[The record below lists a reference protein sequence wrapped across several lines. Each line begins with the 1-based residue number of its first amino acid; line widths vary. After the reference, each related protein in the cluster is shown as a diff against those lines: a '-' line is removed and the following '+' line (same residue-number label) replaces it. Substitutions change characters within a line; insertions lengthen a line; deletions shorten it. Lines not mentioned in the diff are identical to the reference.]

1 MKTPYGA
8 RALDPMT
15 KVEMSTSSVSGS
27 SSNASV
33 TTTSATNGAALQ
45 VTGLASGLD
54 TAKIVSQMMDIQKRP
69 VTALQSQ
76 QQKLTARNT
85 QLTTIQQAL
94 KKVNDDALSLLD
106 PRIYRGTQK
115 AISSDATRVAASTTT
130 GAGVGGYQVAVTQ
143 LANAAQRTFS
153 FTSPT
158 AAATF
163 TIDGHE
169 TNVAS
174 GASVYDIADA
184 INNDQSATVYAA
196 ATDSGTIVLS
206 NRSTGDTGMGF
217 IQVAGASG
225 LLDEQTGRA
234 KQGQNAVYSVD
245 GMAGS
250 SSSNVVTGAIP
261 GVTLTLSGV
270 TTTAGP
276 VTVNVSAPAA
286 DSSKVETAITRFI
299 TDYNAALSAIQTQL
313 SQKPTASDPTQGTLY
328 GDNQLKGLLSSMRS
342 LMYQAGAGLPTGLAS
357 MTDIG
362 VTTGAPSSGG
372 PTAAE
377 LSGDLTLNTATLEAT
392 LRGTSS
398 GVQKVIGTWAANLAS
413 AVNAHSGLGGTIE
426 VRVSGDSR
434 QVASLSR
441 RIATMQSALDDKQNQ
456 LTRQFAMLE
465 AALQGNRSTS
475 SWLTS
480 QVAALPGYKR
490 N

>member
-1 MKTPYGA
+1 
-8 RALDPMT
+8 MT
-15 KVEMSTSSVSGS
+15 SVDMSTSSVSNS
-27 SSNASV
+27 SSSVSPSV

-54 TAKIVSQMMDIQKRP
+54 TAKIVSQMMEIQKRP
-69 VTALQSQ
+69 VTALQNQ

-85 QLTTIQQAL
+85 QLTTVQQAL
-94 KKVNDDALSLLD
+94 KKVNDDALALLD

-115 AISSDATRVAASTTT
+115 ATSSDATRVAASTTT

-143 LANAAQRTFS
+143 MANAAQRTFS

-158 AAATF
+158 TAATIK
-163 TIDGHE
+163 IDGHD
-169 TNVAS
+169 TSIAA
-174 GASVYDIADA
+174 GASVYDVVDA

-196 ATDSGTIVLS
+196 ATDTGTIVLS
-206 NRSTGDTGMGF
+206 NRSTGDTGTGF
-217 IQVAGASG
+217 IAVTGASG
-225 LLDEQTGRA
+225 LLAEQTGRA
-234 KQGQNAVYSVD
+234 KQGQNALYSVD
-245 GMAGS
+245 GVAGA

-270 TTTAGP
+270 TTTSGP

-286 DSSKVETAITRFI
+286 DSSKVESALKQFI
-299 TDYNAALSAIQTQL
+299 TDYNAALSGIQAQL
-313 SQKPTASDPTQGTLY
+313 SQKPTAGDPTQGTLY
-328 GDNQLKGLLSSMRS
+328 GDNQLKSLLSSMRA
-342 LMYQAGAGLPTGLAS
+342 LMHTAGAGLPKGLAS

-362 VTTGAPSSGG
+362 VSTGAPSSGG

-377 LSGDLTLNTATLEAT
+377 LAGDLTLNADTLEAA
-392 LRGTSS
+392 LKSS
-398 GVQKVIGTWAANLAS
+398 ATGVQKVIGTWANSIAS

-426 VRVSGDSR
+426 TRLSGDSR
-434 QVASLSR
+434 QIASLSR

-456 LTRQFAMLE
+456 LTHQFAMLE
-465 AALQGNRSTS
+465 AALSGNQSTS

-480 QVAALPGYKR
+480 QIAALPGYKR

>member
-1 MKTPYGA
+1 
-8 RALDPMT
+8 
-15 KVEMSTSSVSGS
+15 MSTSSVSNS
-27 SSNASV
+27 SSSLSTSL
-33 TTTSATNGAALQ
+33 TTTSAANGAALQ

-54 TAKIVSQMMDIQKRP
+54 TAKIVSQMMEIQKRP
-69 VTALQSQ
+69 VTALQNQ

-85 QLTTIQQAL
+85 QLTTVQQAL
-94 KKVNDDALSLLD
+94 KKVNDDALALLD

-115 AISSDATRVAASTTT
+115 ATSSDATRVAASTTT

-158 AAATF
+158 TAATIK
-163 TIDGHE
+163 IDGHD
-169 TNVAS
+169 TSIAA
-174 GASVYDIADA
+174 GASVYDVVDA

-196 ATDSGTIVLS
+196 ATDTGTIVLS
-206 NRSTGDTGMGF
+206 NRSTGDTGTGF
-217 IQVAGASG
+217 IQVTGASG
-225 LLDEQTGRA
+225 LLAEQTGRA
-234 KQGQNAVYSVD
+234 KQGQNALYSVD
-245 GMAGS
+245 GVAGAS
-250 SSSNVVTGAIP
+250 GSNVVTGAIP

-270 TTTAGP
+270 TTTSGP

-286 DSSKVETAITRFI
+286 DASKVETALKQFI
-299 TDYNAALSAIQTQL
+299 TDYNAALSGIQAQL
-313 SQKPTASDPTQGTLY
+313 SQKPTAGDPTQGTLY
-328 GDNQLKGLLSSMRS
+328 GDNQLKGLLSSMRT
-342 LMYQAGAGLPTGLAS
+342 LMHTAGAGLPTGLAS

-362 VTTGAPSSGG
+362 VSTGAASSGG
-372 PTAAE
+372 PTASE
-377 LSGDLTLNTATLEAT
+377 LAGDLTLNADSFEAA
-392 LRGTSS
+392 LKSNAN
-398 GVQKVIGTWAANLAS
+398 GVQKVIGSWANIMAS

-465 AALQGNRSTS
+465 AALQGNQSTS

-480 QVAALPGYKR
+480 QIAALPGYKR